1 MSDPEF
7 VDVSWRLTE
16 EGGGEAV
23 AHVLGENREPEE
35 RAYEFDSL
43 EDEEL
48 PPRLT
53 EIIREDGRRFGV
65 WTRD

>member
-1 MSDPEF
+1 MTDPEF
-7 VDVSWRLTE
+7 VDVSGRLTE
-16 EGGGEAV
+16 EGGGEAG
-23 AHVLGENREPEE
+23 AHVLGEGGEPVE
-35 RAYEFDSL
+35 RAYEFDGL
-43 EDEEL
+43 EDEDL